1 MSVVRQSELP
11 FDKISRDFV
20 GRDHGGI
27 GFTFLIVDAGPGEGP
42 ALHRHPY
49 AEVLVV
55 LEGRARATLGEDEVD
70 VGVGDIVVVPANV
83 AHRFVNTGTGR
94 LRQID
99 IHDSP
104 HFVTEWLKGRD
115 G

>member
-1 MSVVRQSELP
+1 MSVIKQSELP
-11 FDKISRDFV
+11 SDRISHDFV

-49 AEVLVV
+49 AEVLIVQ
-55 LEGRARATLGEDEVD
+55 EGLARATVGDGVVD
-70 VGVGDIVVVPANV
+70 VGAGDVVVIPANTV
-83 AHRFVNTGTGR
+83 HGFINTGTGR

-104 HFVTEWLKGRD
+104 HFVTEWLEPGV
-115 G
+115 

>member
-1 MSVVRQSELP
+1 MGVIRQSDLP
-11 FDKISRDFV
+11 FDKISHDFV

-27 GFTFLIVDAGPGEGP
+27 GFTFLIVNAGPGEGP

-49 AEVLVV
+49 AEVLIV
-55 LEGRARATLGEDEVD
+55 LEGRARATLGEESVD
-70 VGVGDIVVVPANV
+70 VGEGDIVVIPANV
-83 AHRFVNTGTGR
+83 AHRFVNIGTNR

-104 HFVTEWLKGRD
+104 HFVTEWLKAAD

>member
-1 MSVVRQSELP
+1 MSVIRQSELP
-11 FDKISRDFV
+11 FDRISRDFV

-49 AEVLVV
+49 AEVLIV
-55 LEGRARATLGEDEVD
+55 LEGSARATLDDEAVD
-70 VGVGDIVVVPANV
+70 VGEGDIVVVPANV

-104 HFVTEWLKGRD
+104 HFVTQWLKAPD

>member
-1 MSVVRQSELP
+1 VSVLKQSELP
-11 FDKISRDFV
+11 SDKISRDFV

-49 AEVLVV
+49 AEVLIV
-55 LEGRARATLGEDEVD
+55 LKGQGRAT
-70 VGVGDIVVVPANV
+70 VGDDVVEVGAGDVVVIPANV
-83 AHRFVNTGTGR
+83 PHGFVNIGTGR

-104 HFVTEWLKGRD
+104 DFVTEWLEGPQR
-115 G
+115 